1 VAPLAWASAF
11 AAVDA
16 RRRDSTNSGRG
27 LSRTVLF
34 ALDAVRAR
42 TPHLRTAP
50 AFVLAADSGG
60 LVLAVVVVVVE
71 HTPSPAADPPYAAG
85 TPGTRRH

>member
-1 VAPLAWASAF
+1 MAPLAWASAF

-16 RRRDSTNSGRG
+16 RKRDSTNSGKG

-50 AFVLAADSGG
+50 AFVSAVDSGG
-60 LVLAVVVVVVE
+60 LVLVVAGAE
-71 HTPSPAADPPYAAG
+71 HTASPAADPPYAADI
-85 TPGTRRH
+85 PGIRRH